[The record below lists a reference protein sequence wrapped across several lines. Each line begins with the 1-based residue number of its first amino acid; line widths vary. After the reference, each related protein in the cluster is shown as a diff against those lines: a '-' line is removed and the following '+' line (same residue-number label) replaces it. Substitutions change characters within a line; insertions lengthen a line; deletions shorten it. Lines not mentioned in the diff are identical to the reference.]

1 MGDGSIRRSL
11 TIAHMLRK
19 RLLYI
24 YAHPDDE
31 SFGVA
36 GISRM
41 YADEGADIAIVTATR
56 GDAGRAGEP
65 PLCSRDDLP
74 ARREAELREA
84 ARILGISHVTVLD
97 YRDKHLAEAPP
108 EKIRRELVEVVRRH
122 RPQVVV
128 TFDPNGANLHPDHV
142 AISRFASDA
151 IAAAED
157 ARWYPETGPAHRVQ
171 RLIWVPP
178 VMPWDAP
185 KSPDLTREPG
195 IDFLIDISKYRD
207 TKTAALRAHRTQH
220 VSINRHFFDLPDVD
234 RILSVEAFRQAFGP
248 PLSKRPAANLF
259 ESIGDDDRSMGDG
272 QGS

>member
-1 MGDGSIRRSL
+1 MLRRSL
-11 TIAHMLRK
+11 
-19 RLLYI
+19 LYV

-41 YADEGADIAIVTATR
+41 YADQGADIAIVTATR

-84 ARILGISHVTVLD
+84 AAILGIAHVTLLD

-108 EKIRRELVEVVRRH
+108 EKIRRELVEAIRRH

-142 AISRFASDA
+142 AISRFAGDA
-151 IAAAED
+151 TAAAED
-157 ARWYPETGPAHRVQ
+157 PRWYPDMGRAHRVQ
-171 RLIWVPP
+171 RLLWVPP

-185 KSPDLTREPG
+185 ASPDLTCEPG
-195 IDFLIDISKYRD
+195 IDFLIDTSKYRD
-207 TKTAALRAHRTQH
+207 VKAAALRAHRTQH
-220 VSINRHFFDLPDVD
+220 VSINRHFFDLPNVD
-234 RILSVEAFRQAFGP
+234 QILSLEAFRQAFGP
-248 PLSKRPAANLF
+248 SLSKRPCADLF
-259 ESIGDDDRSMGDG
+259 ESLGDG
-272 QGS
+272 PQGAP